1 MLALM
6 LRSVRKLLRG
16 TSAQPAGAKT
26 APAADAGRVARDVLL
41 CVLFYLYLW
50 QVVDLRLIAHG
61 AGIITNFPVF
71 FKGWDYFEGFLGYP
85 GGIIEYAG
93 AFLAQFFY
101 VGWAGAAVA
110 TVQAWLTCAATDFIL
125 RRFGFPTLRWLRFA
139 PALILLGMYTSYSFH
154 FVTATALTA
163 SLLFVCLYL
172 VLTKPVPSQK
182 ASQTAISLA
191 VFAVLSL
198 MLYTAAGGAYLV
210 FAGIVVLYEVMQRR
224 AQVAAV
230 YLLLGAVLPY
240 LEGVLLFGARPA
252 NAYGVLLPYPWEK
265 FALQGAETDLRMA
278 YALYLFLPSVL
289 LAGTLWQLVAMRLRR
304 RIFVLATVVPR
315 YRGLPAPVKWAL
327 GTVVLA
333 AVTAG
338 AVFASQDH
346 ERKTL
351 FEVDYYA
358 YHQLWPQVLKAARR
372 CPDNIIVMHAVN
384 HALYHTGRLGYDM
397 FRYPQHPDALLLTG
411 PQHVHEYWRKFDMY
425 IELGH
430 MNLTENG
437 LSECL
442 ERFGEQP
449 SLLKRLALINMV
461 KGRTES
467 ARVYLWAL
475 TRTLFHADWAHQ
487 YLARLSEDPEL
498 ATDADIQQLRARVV
512 KKDHIAALSK
522 EDILLDLLEA
532 DPHNHMAFE
541 YLMAL
546 YMLSR
551 QTDRLAAHYGR
562 IENFD
567 YAEAPPLYQEA
578 LLLRAAQTQKPLDLH
593 GHQASGDLYQR
604 FETMSQIIRRH
615 GGRPADASAALARDF
630 GDTYFFYHLYRVSG
644 MQE

>member
-1 MLALM
+1 MP
-6 LRSVRKLLRG
+6 RSVRKLLHETSTRPTG
-16 TSAQPAGAKT
+16 TVPAPT
-26 APAADAGRVARDVLL
+26 VDTGRVAGDVLL
-41 CVLFYLYLW
+41 YVLFYLYLW

-71 FKGWDYFEGFLGYP
+71 YTGWDYFEKFLGYP

-93 AFLAQFFY
+93 ALLSQLFY

-110 TVQAWLTCAATDFIL
+110 TAQAWLTCAAADFIL
-125 RRFGFPTLRWLRFA
+125 RRFGFPTLRWLRFV

-210 FAGIVVLYEVMQRR
+210 FAGIVILYEVVRRR
-224 AQVAAV
+224 AQLAVV
-230 YLLLGAVLPY
+230 YLLFGAVLPY
-240 LEGVLLFGARPA
+240 MEGVLAFGERPA

-265 FALQGAETDLRMA
+265 FALQGAEKGLRWA

-289 LAGTLWQLVAMRLRR
+289 LAATLWQLVAARLRH
-304 RIFVLATVVPR
+304 RIFVLATVVQR
-315 YRGLPAPVKWAL
+315 YRGLPAAGKWAL

-333 AVTAG
+333 AVAAG
-338 AVFASQDH
+338 AVFTAQDR

-358 YHQLWPQVLKAARR
+358 YHQMWPEVLKVARR
-372 CPDNIIVMHAVN
+372 CPDNIIVMYAVN
-384 HALYHTGRLGYDM
+384 QALYHTGRLGYDM
-397 FRYPQHPDALLLTG
+397 FKYPQHPDALLLTG
-411 PQHVHEYWRKFDMY
+411 PQHVHEYWKKFDMY

-437 LSECL
+437 LSECI

-449 SLLKRLALINMV
+449 SLLKRLALINLV

-467 ARVYLWAL
+467 AKVYLRAL
-475 TRTLFHADWAHQ
+475 TRTLFHAEWARH
-487 YLARLSEDPEL
+487 YLARLSEDPGL
-498 ATDADIQQLRARVV
+498 DADADIQQLRACVV
-512 KKDHIAALSK
+512 KKDHIAALAK
-522 EDILLDLLEA
+522 EDILLDPLDA
-532 DPHNHMAFE
+532 NPRNRMAFE

-546 YMLSR
+546 YLLSR

-578 LLLRAAQTQKPLDLH
+578 LLLRAAQTRKPLDLH

-604 FETMSQIIRRH
+604 FEAMSQIIRRH
-615 GGRPADASAALARDF
+615 GGRPAAASDALARDF
-630 GDTYFFYHLYRVSG
+630 GNTYFFYHLYRVSG